1 MKLRFTLV
9 AAVCS
14 LCLLAA
20 NSSRA
25 VTLASLASNPSNSL
39 VSGPLTFDNFV
50 VFASGIGTFDPANV
64 IINPFSIG
72 TQYGLT
78 IGSSFQTIRSG
89 PYNQPPR
96 ILNFSYDVTA
106 ANGVYVNHAYMSAVA
121 TGALF
126 GNISPGDI
134 ASSNVTKN
142 ITPAGVT
149 LSVFGDSSGGPVQ
162 SHDAA
167 PIVPNL
173 SSFNVNEVIS
183 EFVFLSNTGESSNA
197 HISGLTNTYDVPEP
211 GNLAMLFGLG
221 VSGTLFGLKLRR
233 RSLV

>member
-14 LCLLAA
+14 LCILAA
-20 NSSRA
+20 NSSSA
-25 VTLASLASNPSNSL
+25 VTLAFLASSPSNSL
-39 VSGPLTFDNFV
+39 VSGPLTFNNFTV
-50 VFASGIGTFDPANV
+50 SASGIGTFDPANV

-89 PYNQPPR
+89 PYSLPPR
-96 ILNFSYDVTA
+96 ILNFSYDITA
-106 ANGVYVNHAYMSAVA
+106 GSGVFVNHAYLSAVA

-134 ASSNVTKN
+134 AAANVTKIIN
-142 ITPAGVT
+142 FPVGSSTIQ
-149 LSVFGDSSGGPVQ
+149 VFGDSNGNLQ
-162 SHDAA
+162 SHDDTS
-167 PIVPNL
+167 IPNL
-173 SSFNVNEVIS
+173 SSFTVNEVIS
-183 EFVFLSNTGESSNA
+183 EDVFLSNSGETGNA

-221 VSGTLFGLKLRR
+221 VSGSLFGLKLRR
-233 RSLV
+233 RRAS